1 MVEHNIREVFSCL
14 CLCLDGKYYLCFP
27 KLPIKCSNYPTI
39 QILSNLFQKF
49 RFIFCEL
56 TQVVLEHK
64 SCFCFCF
71 SEWLNQLFWETCA
84 NAQMNVTNKMTE
96 QLQMNRGAFISGR
109 CIFLKFR
116 SITESFCVPLKLLD
130 LWTAALNKKW
140 FPVLLEV
147 IPKAESSSASASGK
161 QQVIH
166 L

>member
-39 QILSNLFQKF
+39 QILSSLFQKF
-49 RFIFCEL
+49 RFIFC
-56 TQVVLEHK
+56 VVLEHK
-64 SCFCFCF
+64 SCFWFCF
-71 SEWLNQLFWETCA
+71 SEWLKHGYSQKRV
-84 NAQMNVTNKMTE
+84 QMMNVTDKMTE
-96 QLQMNRGAFISGR
+96 QRQMNRGAFISG
-109 CIFLKFR
+109 
-116 SITESFCVPLKLLD
+116 ITESFRVPSKLLD
-130 LWTAALNKKW
+130 LWTAALNEKW